1 MGASA
6 SIPARAKA
14 AVGKYF
20 VKTESGTAVVSPK
33 PAHPVLNLEEDSS
46 NEAIVDDYRGER
58 RVTETK
64 IIVETP
70 KKDHLNERFLNQ
82 YRYTSKFPIG
92 TGTSSR
98 VFLCED
104 MDQMRMV
111 AIKEVNKSLMLK
123 MSHQFEKS
131 YIKDGFRREIAVM
144 KKLVH
149 PNIGQLIEVLDD
161 DKHKRLYLV
170 LEYFGGGDFGDSFK
184 STSPYTDEVQLR
196 TWAFGLCDAIRH
208 CHKHNIVH
216 RDIKTENV
224 LRTKDHKRCALID
237 FGMSHMWEEDPE
249 HSAMREE
256 DAAFHFNASATNDKL
271 IKAMGTPVYFAPE
284 ILKSKFGSQT
294 VNGKKR
300 HKAKRYHGKPVDL
313 WAFGVLLFKIVRGV
327 CPYKDTN
334 RLVYMRMIANANP
347 SIDLDLTTG
356 ISPLLTDL
364 MRKLLEPD
372 PSKRITAEDACRH
385 PWFEECNGSINDVSV
400 IRVTDEELSNAIT
413 KLDFGDIIALKVKS
427 RRLAAKAR
435 KMAATRIQS
444 YARSKLTRNDM
455 RAKHNGALRIQGI
468 VRIKLARNKVRQ
480 RRQALERGYLKF
492 NENFGKPS
500 AAILARSSS
509 LGVINVPRKKRR
521 ESFGRFSSFS
531 SALDAPPLISIDDPA
546 SVAAAMQGP
555 TGTSN
560 WLIKGRIM
568 VGSAPGSHV
577 LDKADPC
584 KFQKY
589 SKKNA
594 LCELG
599 VLRDEGITSFLSLQ
613 QSSEALKF
621 RPMYQTLL
629 SKAWSEGLVPSFT
642 RQPVVDGSIMRD
654 EELLQLVNTFYEK
667 YMQNEVLYIHCYG
680 GHGRAG
686 TVAACLLAKVY
697 SHMTAEEALG
707 RVQAYHDTRLH
718 TENSKSPAS
727 SPQLMQVRRV
737 CSLLR

>member
-256 DAAFHFNASATNDKL
+256 DAASHFNASATNDKL

-327 CPYKDTN
+327 CPYIDTN

-444 YARSKLTRNDM
+444 YARSKLARNDM

-500 AAILARSSS
+500 EAIY
-509 LGVINVPRKKRR
+509 
-521 ESFGRFSSFS
+521 
-531 SALDAPPLISIDDPA
+531 PA

-568 VGSAPGSHV
+568 VGSAPGTHV

-727 SPQLMQVRRV
+727 STQLMQVRRV